1 MWCTYEITG
10 KLEIKPCKMIGSQ
23 YSHLDSKIPCT
34 YAQCS
39 GVNMAT
45 DSTYYSLQ
53 LDWNHLTSC
62 KHTYSDQNVN
72 MWNYL
77 EAAYMDLIEHWT
89 LLNMEKEGSL
99 LFCSRLVDSSLLIRM
114 IKQKQK
120 CPITPFFLV
129 QVREHKHKNTIHG
142 NIQILLYTG
151 NILILLSWQGLLL
164 YVIS

>member
-53 LDWNHLTSC
+53 LDWNHLSC
-62 KHTYSDQNVN
+62 KHTYCDQNVN

-77 EAAYMDLIEHWT
+77 EAYMDLIEHWT
-89 LLNMEKEGSL
+89 LLNMEKEWSL
-99 LFCSRLVDSSLLIRM
+99 LFCSHLVDSSLLIRM

-120 CPITPFFLV
+120 CPITPLFSSG
-129 QVREHKHKNTIHG
+129 VREHKHKNTIHG
-142 NIQILLYTG
+142 NIQIY
-151 NILILLSWQGLLL
+151 ILLSWQGLLL